1 MLATI
6 AEPVFQMRL
15 LTVFALLALI
25 LAALGIYGVLAYDV
39 TERTREIGLRQALG
53 ATPGDVL
60 RMVLRR
66 TTALALLGATL
77 GVLGS
82 LTLTSVLTKSL
93 FEVKPTDPATL
104 VVVTGVLVLVAIV
117 AGYVPAHRATR
128 IPALT
133 ALSHD

>member
-1 MLATI
+1 
-6 AEPVFQMRL
+6 
-15 LTVFALLALI
+15 
-25 LAALGIYGVLAYDV
+25 VLAYDV
-39 TERTREIGLRQALG
+39 TERTREIGLRLALG

-60 RMVLRR
+60 RMVLGR

-104 VVVTGVLVLVAIV
+104 VVVTGVLVLVAIL
-117 AGYVPAHRATR
+117 AGYIPAHRATR
-128 IPALT
+128 IQALT